1 MKTLAK
7 YNRNLD
13 KLDVK
18 IVRLF
23 EQRMC
28 TVKKIAN
35 YKAIRDLLPKEK
47 RKKPLEIVKKTTQA
61 ACDTEIIAY
70 TEGLITY
77 ILTVGEKFYRQTRN
91 NRK

>member
-1 MKTLAK
+1 MKMLAK

-35 YKAIRDLLPKEK
+35 YKAIHDLLPKEK
-47 RKKPLEIVKKTTQA
+47 RKKPLEIVKKTIEA

-77 ILTVGEKFYRQTRN
+77 ILTAGEKFYRYTKN